1 MKNRPRPLTGNRT
14 CHRILGGWNAF
25 VRGPKPFVACEG
37 QRVENDESFDFT
49 ALRIT
54 RLLVTTRNEISREE
68 EFFPPDVIVFLAIRY
83 LDFLHFV
90 CAHSHVH

>member
-14 CHRILGGWNAF
+14 CRRILGGWRNAF
-25 VRGPKPFVACEG
+25 RERPKPFVACKG

-54 RLLVTTRNEISREE
+54 RLLVTTRNEISQEE
-68 EFFPPDVIVFLAIRY
+68 EFFFSP
-83 LDFLHFV
+83 
-90 CAHSHVH
+90 